1 MIKNMV
7 NNINSGFEEIFTKH
21 NLSDEKILSIL
32 KFLTNS
38 QLNIKKNQFEILQL
52 LLFLIRKAISFF
64 VIKFIKL

>member
-38 QLNIKKNQFEILQL
+38 QLNIKYQFEILQL

>member
-1 MIKNMV
+1 MV

-38 QLNIKKNQFEILQL
+38 QLNIKKINL
-52 LLFLIRKAISFF
+52 KY
-64 VIKFIKL
+64 

>member
-1 MIKNMV
+1 MV

-38 QLNIKKNQFEILQL
+38 QLNIKYQFEILQL

>member
-1 MIKNMV
+1 MV

-38 QLNIKKNQFEILQL
+38 QLNIKKINLKYYNYYYF
-52 LLFLIRKAISFF
+52 S
-64 VIKFIKL
+64 